1 MKTICTFP
9 FLHGFHK
16 LNCVAQYF
24 LVSFEEKVGFELVVC
39 KHVGIPELVI
49 KPHVLVR
56 NLVLLPP
63 HRPHLIRL
71 THHTRE
77 GPMSPLLCCLRGN
90 VEQKCEVCYLVWN
103 TWTSSKTGSPSNSK
117 LIVAVSSR
125 HQNSSTPHCPSH
137 LTHVTYPGPQSS
149 RCSRTPP

>member
-1 MKTICTFP
+1 MKTICNFP
-9 FLHGFHK
+9 LLHGFHK

-39 KHVGIPELVI
+39 KHVWIPELVI

-77 GPMSPLLCCLRGN
+77 GPMSPFLCLRGN

-125 HQNSSTPHCPSH
+125 HQTSSTPLSITPHTCDSPRSSV
-137 LTHVTYPGPQSS
+137 LTL
-149 RCSRTPP
+149 